1 MITGECNGDTS
12 DAMICTTNKTVCR
25 THFSFSNFRAPPS
38 HPSISLDAQPWLQ
51 DVLGYELETSAPQKN
66 RSPAP
71 NLKRTTDDKNGTL
84 GWFSSPNLLG
94 PFVSYSP
101 DFIRSPFRMV
111 FITRFVYCCL
121 LPADLLGPPPVLGIS
136 RSLLPVMLE
145 PMEISWI
152 YHGVHM
158 EIPWVSNG
166 YPMEIMITS

>member
-12 DAMICTTNKTVCR
+12 DAMICTVPRIYRVPYTFQFLK
-25 THFSFSNFRAPPS
+25 FSGTPKP
-38 HPSISLDAQPWLQ
+38 SLDAQPWLQ

-166 YPMEIMITS
+166 YPMDIMITS